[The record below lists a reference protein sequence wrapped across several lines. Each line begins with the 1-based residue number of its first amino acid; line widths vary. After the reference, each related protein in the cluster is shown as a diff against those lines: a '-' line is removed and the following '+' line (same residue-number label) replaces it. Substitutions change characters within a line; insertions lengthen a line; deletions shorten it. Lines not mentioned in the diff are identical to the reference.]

1 MKEAKQIFNDWIE
14 YVNNSDVE
22 SLLNLYDRNAILIP
36 TFSNN
41 ILNTPNKLR
50 EYFENLGT
58 RDNLSI
64 TEDKENLIIQELE
77 NRIFSLSGIYYWHF
91 KVDAVMQKFE
101 ARFSYLFDISKANP
115 ILHHHSSLMSG
126 KL

>member
-77 NRIFSLSGIYYWHF
+77 NRIFKILKRNVLIT
-91 KVDAVMQKFE
+91 
-101 ARFSYLFDISKANP
+101 ISEVEVE
-115 ILHHHSSLMSG
+115 
-126 KL
+126 